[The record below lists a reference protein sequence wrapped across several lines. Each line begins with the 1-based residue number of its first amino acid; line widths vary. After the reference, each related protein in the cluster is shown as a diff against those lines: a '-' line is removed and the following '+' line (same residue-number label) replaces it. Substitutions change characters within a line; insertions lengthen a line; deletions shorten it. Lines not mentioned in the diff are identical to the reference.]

1 MQKLMKNCK
10 ILEENMKN
18 DKLVTLIIMDGL
30 GMPKDLSVSAVLPEN
45 TTNLR
50 AIAEKYPCGT
60 LKASEEA
67 VGLLPGQMGT
77 SEVGHLTMGAGRINY
92 QPMVRINNEIK
103 QGNFAK
109 NKAILKAIE
118 NAKTKNCPLHL
129 MGIVSDGGVH
139 SHIDHLVELIKI
151 ASENKVEKVYIH
163 FIADGRDTPAKSA
176 LLYLETVQNAIKKYN
191 CGEIVDVCGRFY
203 ALDRDKN
210 WDRVQ
215 VYYNLLTENKAK
227 FVKDIKQGIL
237 DAYEKG
243 ETDEF
248 LTPIAYAPNGK
259 YYGGLNKGDS
269 LIMFNFRTD
278 RARQTARVLSND
290 NDFDW
295 TKKLDLTLVT
305 LTNYDESLK
314 GVLVAYENIEL
325 TNMLGQVLA
334 DRGYKEMR
342 IAETE
347 KFAHVTFFFNAGRN
361 EPYDGEERILI
372 DSEKLATYDKK
383 PEMSAEKIAKSA
395 VESIKTGKF
404 NVVILNFA
412 NGDMVGHSGNK
423 EAAKVAVGV
432 VDRCVKAVCDAT
444 IEMGGKAIITADHG
458 NCDIMTY
465 PDGSPHKSHTLNL
478 VPFIIAG
485 KGLEGVQPKKNSGTL
500 SDIAPTILHLL
511 GESAPKEMTG
521 HSLI

>member
-1 MQKLMKNCK
+1 MKN
-10 ILEENMKN
+10 N
-18 DKLVTLIIMDGL
+18 KLVTLIIMDGL

-45 TTNLR
+45 TKNLQ
-50 AIAEKYPCGT
+50 ALAKDYPCGT
-60 LKASEEA
+60 LQASEEA

-77 SEVGHLTMGAGRINY
+77 SEVGHLTMGSGRINY

-118 NAKTKNCPLHL
+118 NAKEKNCPLHL

-139 SHIDHLVELIKI
+139 SHIDHLVELIKV
-151 ASENKVEKVYIH
+151 ASENKLKKVYIH
-163 FIADGRDTPAKSA
+163 FIADGRDTPPKSA
-176 LLYLETVQNAIKKYN
+176 LSYLKTVQKAIKKYN

-215 VYYNLLTENKAK
+215 VYYNLLTKGEATL
-227 FVKDIKQGIL
+227 VKDIKSGIEK
-237 DAYEKG
+237 AYVKG

-248 LTPIAYAPNGK
+248 LTPLAYAPNGK

-305 LTNYDESLK
+305 LTNYDESLS
-314 GVLVAYENIEL
+314 GVLVAYENTP
-325 TNMLGQVLA
+325 TNNMFGEVLA
-334 DRGYKEMR
+334 NKGYTQMR

-372 DSEKLATYDKK
+372 ASEKLATYDKK
-383 PEMSAEKIAKSA
+383 PEMSAEKIANSA
-395 VESIKTGKF
+395 VKSIKDGKF

-432 VDRCVKAVCDAT
+432 VDRCVKQVCDAT
-444 IEMGGKAIITADHG
+444 IEMGGKVIITADHG
-458 NCDIMTY
+458 NCDIMEY
-465 PDGSPHKSHTLNL
+465 PDGTPHKSHTLNL
-478 VPFIIAG
+478 VPFIIVG
-485 KGLEGVQPKKNSGTL
+485 KGLKGAKPKKNSGTL

-511 GESAPKEMTG
+511 GENSPKEMTG
-521 HSLI
+521 QSLI